1 MPNKDRW
8 VHSKCMKLYLQVNKV
23 EPPIR
28 GVAGGID
35 HHQQGILEAVDWL
48 AVVGILCRRV
58 DAAVA
63 SERRSCTTELQ
74 LHSV

>member
-1 MPNKDRW
+1 MGKKNNICYNNSIMPNKDRW

-35 HHQQGILEAVDWL
+35 HHQQGILEAVD
-48 AVVGILCRRV
+48 
-58 DAAVA
+58 
-63 SERRSCTTELQ
+63 
-74 LHSV
+74 